1 MGYRLHLCR
10 EVRVRRISHVGRLPF
25 SYDLVS
31 PLFEHS
37 KDERAYSVLVHG
49 FDLKSKYLNIVAQSV
64 RNFGL
69 SNDRLVLTR
78 LGLEND
84 LCCRVCN

>member
-1 MGYRLHLCR
+1 MGYRLHLSR

-31 PLFEHS
+31 SLSEHS

-49 FDLKSKYLNIVAQSV
+49 FDLKSKYLNIVGQSV
-64 RNFGL
+64 RQFRYIKRPL
-69 SNDRLVLTR
+69 SAYPPRP
-78 LGLEND
+78 
-84 LCCRVCN
+84 